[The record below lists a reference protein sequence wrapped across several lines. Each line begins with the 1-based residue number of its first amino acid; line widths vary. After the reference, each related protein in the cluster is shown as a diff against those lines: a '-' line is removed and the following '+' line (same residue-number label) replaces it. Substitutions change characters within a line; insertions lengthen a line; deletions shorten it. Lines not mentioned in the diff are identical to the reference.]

1 MAKMDPRSG
10 WEGRDEPAR
19 RGEDGGVIEGCGG
32 VLFGL
37 LAQAITLVCE
47 NCLKLLRRV
56 AALPEASRWGGCRYR
71 LPTSPG
77 PEGP

>member
-1 MAKMDPRSG
+1 MAKMLLQQEQE
-10 WEGRDEPAR
+10 EGGEPAGR
-19 RGEDGGVIEGCGG
+19 RGGAGAFEGGGGVAFSPARAG
-32 VLFGL
+32 
-37 LAQAITLVCE
+37 ITLVCE
-47 NCLKLLRRV
+47 NFLKLLRRV